1 MSTNNF
7 AIEFNKLSQYLM
19 GFAYKLT
26 QDAHQAEDLFQDTAL
41 RAFRY
46 REKLAVDSNLRAWL
60 STIMKNIFINNFRAQ
75 KRRGK
80 VFDFAVDDFLL
91 YQDHLST
98 VNDGDMKLAMDD
110 VVSLIHDLDEKYSMP
125 ILLLYKGYKYEEI
138 CQQLELPLGTVKSRI
153 YIARKT
159 LKKGIQNLYRLPAAM
174 AS

>member
-26 QDAHQAEDLFQDTAL
+26 QDMHQAEDLFQDTAL

-80 VFDFAVDDFLL
+80 IFDQAVEDFLL

-98 VNDGDMKLAMDD
+98 ANEGDMQLAMDD
-110 VVSLIHDLDEKYSMP
+110 IAQLVYSLDEKYSAP
-125 ILLLYKGYKYEEI
+125 IFLLHKGYKYEEI
-138 CQQLELPLGTVKSRI
+138 CEELDLPLGTVKSRI
-153 YIARKT
+153 YIARKM
-159 LKKGIQNLYRLPAAM
+159 LKKQIQDIHQLPTAK